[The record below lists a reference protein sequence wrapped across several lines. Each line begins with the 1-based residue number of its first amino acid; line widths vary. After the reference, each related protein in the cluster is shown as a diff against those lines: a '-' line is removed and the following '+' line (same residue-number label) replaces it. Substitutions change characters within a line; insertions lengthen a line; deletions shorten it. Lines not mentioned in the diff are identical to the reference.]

1 MSLAATTVTD
11 QSPAPGP
18 PRRRAAVHTVVRRH
32 PMATIGVVILLVY
45 AFAAL
50 FGPLFVGDPLKTA
63 SGETLTGPS
72 AEHLFGT
79 DRFGR
84 DVFTRAV
91 ISARLDLVVGV
102 VIAALA
108 ASVGSLIGVAA
119 GYFGGVLDEVVMRV
133 TDVVLAF
140 PGFVL
145 ALILVATLGDSIPHV
160 VMAVA
165 VAYTPYFV
173 RLTRARALAERERE
187 YVDAAALAGN
197 RRWQIAYRHVLPNSL
212 APAFTQAALVAGWA
226 VLDVA
231 GLAFLGIGIQP
242 PTAEWGVMVAEG
254 ANDVL
259 TGAWWTALFPGA
271 LIVSLALAFQL
282 IGDDLQG
289 GKQ

>member
-1 MSLAATTVTD
+1 MSLAGIAVPDAAPAT
-11 QSPAPGP
+11 
-18 PRRRAAVHTVVRRH
+18 RRFRARGLIRRH
-32 PMATIGVVILLVY
+32 PMATVGVTLLVVY
-45 AFAAL
+45 GLAAL
-50 FGPLFVGDPLKTA
+50 FGPLLVGDPLKTA
-63 SGETLTGPS
+63 PEQALTPPS

-84 DVFTRAV
+84 DILTR
-91 ISARLDLVVGV
+91 V
-102 VIAALA
+102 VIAARLDVVVGIVIAVIA

-119 GYFGGVLDEVVMRV
+119 GYFGGLLDELVMRV
-133 TDVVLAF
+133 TDVVLSF

-145 ALILVATLGDSIPHV
+145 ALILVATLGDSIPNV
-160 VMAVA
+160 VIAVA

-187 YVDAAALAGN
+187 YVDAASLAGN

-254 ANDVL
+254 ANDVI

-271 LIVSLALAFQL
+271 LIVLLALSFQL

-289 GKQ
+289 GQE

>member
-1 MSLAATTVTD
+1 MSIAGVAVT
-11 QSPAPGP
+11 
-18 PRRRAAVHTVVRRH
+18 RAAPSTTTRPGARTLIRRH
-32 PMATIGVVILLVY
+32 PMATIGVVLLLVY
-45 AFAAL
+45 GLAAV

-63 SGETLTGPS
+63 PGEALARPS

-84 DVFTRAV
+84 DILTRAV
-91 ISARLDLVVGV
+91 IAARLDFVVGI

-119 GYFGGVLDEVVMRV
+119 GYFGGLVDEIVMRV
-133 TDVVLAF
+133 TDVVLSF

-145 ALILVATLGDSIPHV
+145 ALILVATLGDSIPNV
-160 VMAVA
+160 VLAVA

-173 RLTRARALAERERE
+173 RLTRSRALAERERE
-187 YVDAAALAGN
+187 YVDAARLAGN
-197 RRWQIAYRHVLPNSL
+197 RPWQIAYRHVLPNSL
-212 APAFTQAALVAGWA
+212 APAITQAALVAGWA

-254 ANDVL
+254 ANDVI

-289 GKQ
+289 GKG

>member
-1 MSLAATTVTD
+1 
-11 QSPAPGP
+11 
-18 PRRRAAVHTVVRRH
+18 
-32 PMATIGVVILLVY
+32 MATAGLTLLLVY
-45 AFAAL
+45 AIAAL
-50 FGPLFVGDPLKTA
+50 FGPLLVGDPFKTNPA
-63 SGETLTGPS
+63 QALLPPS
-72 AEHLFGT
+72 AEHFFGT

-91 ISARLDLVVGV
+91 VAARLDFFVGI
-102 VIAALA
+102 VIALVAAAL
-108 ASVGSLIGVAA
+108 GSLIGVAA
-119 GYFGGVLDEVVMRV
+119 GYFGGAWDEVVMRV

-145 ALILVATLGDSIPHV
+145 ALILVAALGDSIPNV
-160 VMAVA
+160 VVAVA
-165 VAYTPYFV
+165 IAYTPYFV

-187 YVDAAALAGN
+187 YVDAASLAGN

-289 GKQ
+289 GER

>member
-1 MSLAATTVTD
+1 
-11 QSPAPGP
+11 
-18 PRRRAAVHTVVRRH
+18 
-32 PMATIGVVILLVY
+32 MATVGLALLMFYGLV
-45 AFAAL
+45 AL
-50 FGPLFVGDPLKTA
+50 FGPLLVGDPLKTDPSQA
-63 SGETLTGPS
+63 LVGPS
-72 AEHLFGT
+72 TEHLFGT

-84 DVFTRAV
+84 DVLTRAV
-91 ISARLDLVVGV
+91 VAARLDVVVGL
-102 VIAALA
+102 VIALVAGTLG
-108 ASVGSLIGVAA
+108 SVIGVAA
-119 GYFGGVLDEVVMRV
+119 GYFGGSWDELVMRV

-145 ALILVATLGDSIPHV
+145 ALILVAALGDSIPHV
-160 VMAVA
+160 VVAVA

-187 YVDAAALAGN
+187 YVDAASLAGN

-212 APAFTQAALVAGWA
+212 TPAFTQAALVAGWA

-259 TGAWWTALFPGA
+259 QGAWWTALFPGA
-271 LIVSLALAFQL
+271 LIVVLALAFQL
-282 IGDDLQG
+282 VGDDLQG
-289 GKQ
+289 GDR